1 MQVWIQLR
9 SQKVYVS
16 RSTSGAEIRHLH
28 SSVRLR
34 LLKREYTENSL
45 INEGMNS
52 YIGRID
58 GIGNAAQ

>member
-9 SQKVYVS
+9 FQKVSVS
-16 RSTSGAEIRHLH
+16 RSTSGAAIRHLH
-28 SSVRLR
+28 SSFRLR

-45 INEGMNS
+45 INEGINS
-52 YIGRID
+52 YIGRMD